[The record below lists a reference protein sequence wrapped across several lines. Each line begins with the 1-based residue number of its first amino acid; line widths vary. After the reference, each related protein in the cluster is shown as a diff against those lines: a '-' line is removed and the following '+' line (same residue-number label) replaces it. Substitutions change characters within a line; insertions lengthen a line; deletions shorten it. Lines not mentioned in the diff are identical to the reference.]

1 MLTPLL
7 VLLLALRW
15 LGVGSAVVLEP
26 GPLNRLPLLDA
37 AKIVG
42 CLHLVAA
49 YFACGASP
57 LLQPQACSGSLA
69 WVVSLGRLWV
79 VPFFVC
85 AGFLHKPDAA
95 RRTLAAWY
103 RTYLLCALFLALA
116 DAPQLDA
123 AVRAQPEAAT
133 WLSLL
138 PATSDDGSSAWVYAQ
153 RLWWLV
159 RRALLLDA
167 LVPFGEDSGLWLFPA
182 LVGLQLLGDQVR
194 VPGAK
199 QAQVGLFGACWVCTL
214 VPVLA
219 ITATRTVTP

>member
-85 AGFLHKPDAA
+85 AG
-95 RRTLAAWY
+95 
-103 RTYLLCALFLALA
+103 
-116 DAPQLDA
+116 
-123 AVRAQPEAAT
+123 
-133 WLSLL
+133 LL
-138 PATSDDGSSAWVYAQ
+138 PETSDDGSSAWVYAQ